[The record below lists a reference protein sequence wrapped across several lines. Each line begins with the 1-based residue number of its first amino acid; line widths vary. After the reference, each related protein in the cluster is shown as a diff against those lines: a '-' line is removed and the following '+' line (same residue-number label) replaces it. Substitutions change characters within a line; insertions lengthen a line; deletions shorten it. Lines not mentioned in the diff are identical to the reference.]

1 MEFPISRER
10 LQSYKNSQLIDDS
23 AAELSKICKAIEQT
37 VLYSNTSTYV
47 YRIPLLI
54 KNSIIRSDEANV
66 KLLNVFIEG
75 LKGMFIDCSVVID
88 PLETYIVI
96 SWQ

>member
-1 MEFPISRER
+1 MEFPITKER
-10 LQSYKNSQLIDDS
+10 LQTYKNSQLIDDA

-37 VLYSNTSTYV
+37 VLYNNTSTYV
-47 YRIPLLI
+47 YRIPLII
-54 KNSIIRSDEANV
+54 KNSLIRSDETNV

-75 LKGMFIDCSVVID
+75 LKGMFINCSVVID

-96 SWQ
+96 SWG